1 METLTQTLSIDL
13 EALSA
18 QYVRM
23 LEESDIPDPLLE
35 RIAVAAV
42 LADLFA
48 LAGMPLT
55 PEVEA
60 ALARLQ

>member
-1 METLTQTLSIDL
+1 METLTQTLSLDL
-13 EALSA
+13 QALSA
-18 QYVRM
+18 RYVRM
-23 LEESDIPDPLLE
+23 LEESAIPDPLLE